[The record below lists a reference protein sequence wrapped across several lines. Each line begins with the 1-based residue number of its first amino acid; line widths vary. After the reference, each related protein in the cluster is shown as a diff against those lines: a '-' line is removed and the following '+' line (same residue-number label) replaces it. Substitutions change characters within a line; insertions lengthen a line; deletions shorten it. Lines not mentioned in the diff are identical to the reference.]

1 MDLRR
6 LLFRFLVG
14 EKETATEKE
23 EFPYAEFRLRAVISP
38 RYPITITPI
47 GAGNEQAVDARSV
60 WVVWLNGKLK

>member
-23 EFPYAEFRLRAVISP
+23 EFPYTEFRLRAVISP

-47 GAGNEQAVDARSV
+47 GAGNEQAC
-60 WVVWLNGKLK
+60 